1 MAPRPLDTVQ
11 ISELLN
17 THFPGFSA
25 DGSKVVIEDASPRH
39 ARVRMIPTPSTIRP
53 GGTISGP
60 AMFKLADLAI
70 YVALLSELG
79 VEGLD
84 TATSS
89 LNITFLARPEPRDM
103 IAHARILRRG
113 RRLVVGEVE
122 MATEGRPDIVAHA
135 VVTYV
140 MPQG

>member
-1 MAPRPLDTVQ
+1 MDAEQV
-11 ISELLN
+11 SELLR
-17 THFPGFSA
+17 THFPGFTA
-25 DGSKVVIEDASPRH
+25 DGSKVAIEAATPTH

-60 AMFKLADLAI
+60 AMFKLADLAV

-79 VEGLD
+79 VAGLD

-103 IAHARILRRG
+103 IADARILRRG

-122 MATEGRPDIVAHA
+122 MVTEGKPDLVAHA

-140 MPQG
+140 MPAGPA